1 MASVFFQTGSE
12 GGAGKSV
19 GSMGLLNYLDMRIR
33 KVSLVETD
41 TANPDVGNALRTS
54 SIRSVA
60 MIPPSE
66 DLLNFFLA
74 DRSEVAP
81 DRNDITVQC
90 MLEKSGGG

>member
-1 MASVFFQTGSE
+1 MASVFFLTGSE

-19 GSMGLLNYLDMRIR
+19 GSMGLLNYLDMRSR

-60 MIPPSE
+60 MFPPSD

-81 DRNDITVQC
+81 DRNDITVQG

>member
-1 MASVFFQTGSE
+1 
-12 GGAGKSV
+12 
-19 GSMGLLNYLDMRIR
+19 
-33 KVSLVETD
+33 
-41 TANPDVGNALRTS
+41 
-54 SIRSVA
+54 